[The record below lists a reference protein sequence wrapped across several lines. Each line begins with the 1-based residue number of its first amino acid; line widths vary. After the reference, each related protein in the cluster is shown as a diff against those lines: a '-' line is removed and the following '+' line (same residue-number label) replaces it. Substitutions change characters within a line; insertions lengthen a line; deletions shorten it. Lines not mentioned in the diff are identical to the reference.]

1 MTPREA
7 PDEAWGLTPSPAADF
22 QASTFPARRPHPLAF
37 RSMRSPQ
44 RIIHGGGAGG
54 QRRSALWALG
64 FSGLCLCGLV
74 ALSLVVLASGPVP
87 FTFGV
92 VLGVLPVPVLVAAVL
107 ALDRLEPEP
116 TRRLVLSFAWGA
128 GLAVLLAGV
137 INQLGMSLTTDI
149 LGQQEGRFVSAAVG
163 APIVEEILKGAVLFG
178 FLWFGRREVD
188 GPTDGIVYA
197 GMVGIGFAMTE
208 NILYYASAAA
218 QQGLAALVGTFV
230 LRGIVSPLAHPLFTS
245 MLGIG
250 LGYAALQ
257 RGKARRV
264 AVPLIGLLAAMVLHG
279 FWNAAAS
286 TNLLVLAFY
295 YLVVLVPVLFGV
307 VIVTLADRARM
318 VRVIARQLPQYD
330 EHGLVSSGDVGM
342 LSKLSN
348 RRRAR
353 FWARSHGGS
362 TAWRAMR
369 DYQLAATELA
379 LLEDRV
385 ERGVADNRVVPRRR
399 ESLLRLM
406 GAARQAF
413 LRPVYGASEPPQPPW
428 TRPTP

>member
-1 MTPREA
+1 M
-7 PDEAWGLTPSPAADF
+7 WN
-22 QASTFPARRPHPLAF
+22 
-37 RSMRSPQ
+37 PQ
-44 RIIHGGGAGG
+44 RIIHGNSAGRR
-54 QRRSALWALG
+54 RRSALWVLA

-74 ALSLVVLASGPVP
+74 ALSLTVLASGPVP

-116 TRRLVLSFAWGA
+116 KRKLMLSFAWGA
-128 GLAVLLAGV
+128 GLAVLFAGV
-137 INQLGMSLTTDI
+137 INQLGLSLTTDI
-149 LGQQEGRFVSAAVG
+149 LGPSEGRFVSAAVG

-250 LGYAALQ
+250 LGYAALR
-257 RGKARRV
+257 RGKATRIV
-264 AVPLIGLLAAMVLHG
+264 VPLIGLLAAMVLHG
-279 FWNAAAS
+279 LWNAAAS
-286 TNLLVLAFY
+286 TNILVLASY

-330 EHGLVSSGDVGM
+330 EHGLVSREDIGM
-342 LSKLSN
+342 LAKLSN

-353 FWARSHGGS
+353 FWARSHGGP

-369 DYQLAATELA
+369 DFQLAATELA

-385 ERGVADNRVVPRRR
+385 ERGVADPRAAPRRR
-399 ESLLRLM
+399 ESLMRLM
-406 GAARQAF
+406 RAAREAF
-413 LRPVYGASEPPQPPW
+413 PNPAGGGGGPPRPPRGGESP
-428 TRPTP
+428 

>member
-1 MTPREA
+1 M
-7 PDEAWGLTPSPAADF
+7 WN
-22 QASTFPARRPHPLAF
+22 
-37 RSMRSPQ
+37 PQ
-44 RIIHGGGAGG
+44 RIIHGSATKPR
-54 QRRSALWALG
+54 RRSALWALG
-64 FSGLCLCGLV
+64 LSGLCLCGLI

-87 FTFGV
+87 FTFGL
-92 VLGVLPVPVLVAAVL
+92 VLAVLPVPVLITAVL

-116 TRRLVLSFAWGA
+116 TRKLVLSFAWGA

-137 INQLGMSLTTDI
+137 INTVGMSLTTDL
-149 LGQQEGRFVSAAVG
+149 LGQSEGRFVSAAVG

-197 GMVGIGFAMTE
+197 GMVGLGFAMTE

-218 QQGLAALVGTFV
+218 QQGLVALVGTFV

-245 MLGIG
+245 MLGIA
-250 LGYAALQ
+250 LGYAALR
-257 RGKARRV
+257 RGKAARV

-279 FWNAAAS
+279 LWNAAAS
-286 TNLLVLAFY
+286 ANILVLAAY
-295 YLVVLVPVLFGV
+295 YLVVLVPILFGV
-307 VIVTLADRARM
+307 VMVTVADRARM
-318 VRVIARQLPQYD
+318 VRTIARQLPQYD
-330 EHGLVSSGDVGM
+330 ERDLVSPEDIGM
-342 LSKLSN
+342 LSKLSK

-353 FWARSHGGS
+353 FWARAHGGS

-385 ERGVADNRVVPRRR
+385 ERGVADPHVVPRRR

-406 GAARQAF
+406 GAAREAF
-413 LRPVYGASEPPQPPW
+413 LRPTSGGSEPPNPPW
-428 TRPTP
+428 ARPTP